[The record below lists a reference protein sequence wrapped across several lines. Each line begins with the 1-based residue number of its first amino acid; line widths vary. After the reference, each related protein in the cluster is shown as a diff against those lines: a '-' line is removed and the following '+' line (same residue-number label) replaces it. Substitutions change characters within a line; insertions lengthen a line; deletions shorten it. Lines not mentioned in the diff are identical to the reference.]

1 MNRIFILYLLLLFSS
16 CVDDE
21 LCVGEGTNIIKVKFY
36 DINDPTT
43 QLAVT
48 LDEIEVSGDPEAFPV
63 YADST
68 LSAMNLTIDPNELE
82 TTYIIHTA
90 TRSDTLKLGYYIQSK
105 LISPACGPE
114 LLFSQLE
121 VIQYSLDS
129 IYLEESQ
136 IKRETETN
144 IRIYY

>member
-1 MNRIFILYLLLLFSS
+1 MNRNFILYFILLFSS

-21 LCVGEGTNIIKVKFY
+21 LCIGEGTNVVKVKIY

-43 QLAVT
+43 LLAVIF
-48 LDEIEVSGDPEAFPV
+48 DGIDVSGDPEAFPS

-68 LSAMNLTIDPNELE
+68 LSAMNLTVDPNELE
-82 TTYIIHTA
+82 TTYILHTA
-90 TRSDTLKLGYYIQSK
+90 SRSDTLKLGYYIQSK

-121 VIQYSLDS
+121 IIQHSLDS
-129 IYLEESQ
+129 IYLEEPQ

>member
-1 MNRIFILYLLLLFSS
+1 MNRNFILYFILLFSS

-21 LCVGEGTNIIKVKFY
+21 LCIGEGTNVVKVKIY

-43 QLAVT
+43 LLAIT
-48 LDEIEVSGDPEAFPV
+48 FDGIDVSGDPEAFPT

-68 LSAMNLTIDPNELE
+68 LSAMNLTVDPNELE

-90 TRSDTLKLGYYIQSK
+90 SGSDTLKLGYYIQSR
-105 LISPACGPE
+105 LMSPTCGPE

-121 VIQYSLDS
+121 IIHHSLDS
-129 IYLEESQ
+129 IYLEEPQ